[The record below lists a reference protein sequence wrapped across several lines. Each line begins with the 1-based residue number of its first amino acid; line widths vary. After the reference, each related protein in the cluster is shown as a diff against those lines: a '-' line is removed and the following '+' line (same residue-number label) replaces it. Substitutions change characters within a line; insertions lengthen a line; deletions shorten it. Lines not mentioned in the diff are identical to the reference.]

1 MKSFVRRPLVVSIA
15 SVLSLALLAPV
26 ANAQET
32 GSKSIREQREERM
45 RELGKGKQQDAKG
58 EKKPSQYPNA
68 TRTSPEAQA
77 SGKMVK
83 YLQALQDSYDKQ
95 DMTAVL
101 AKADEIGAMPAANAY
116 EKSLAYSMAG
126 NAASDLDQQEKAAD
140 YFRKAVDANGLEND
154 SHYATM
160 YNLVVIQYGEEKYA
174 EALATLDKFLAET
187 KSDKPEHLGLRAGL
201 LANLDRNAEAAAIY
215 KDLIAKN
222 PDDKRI
228 LMNAV
233 AALQGADKFDEAN
246 VLMEAAYKRGMLTE
260 ARELRS
266 LYVGY
271 MNTQRWDE
279 AQKVI
284 EDGLAKGILQAGP
297 DLARDYQVLAQNA
310 YVDDKIPLA
319 IALYGKAAPIAA
331 DGEAYLN
338 LAKVLDYAGKKA
350 EAKAA
355 AKQALE
361 KGVKKPE
368 DANRIIAR

>member
-1 MKSFVRRPLVVSIA
+1 MSKHLHRSLVVA
-15 SVLSLALLAPV
+15 VTAALGLAILAPV
-26 ANAQET
+26 VHADPQ
-32 GSKSIREQREERM
+32 SSMREERAK
-45 RELGKGKQQDAKG
+45 RRAELGKDSDKKQGAAEAQPAV
-58 EKKPSQYPNA
+58 YPNA
-68 TRTSPEAQA
+68 TRQQPGLQA
-77 SGKMVK
+77 SPKIVK
-83 YLQALQDSYDKQ
+83 QLQDMQARYEKD
-95 DMTAVL
+95 DWAGVM
-101 AKADEIGAMPAANAY
+101 AKAEEIAAMSSANAY
-116 EKSLAYSMAG
+116 DKSFAYSMAG
-126 NAASDLDQQEKAAD
+126 NAAANADDQAKAAG
-140 YFRKAVDANGLEND
+140 YFAKAIEANGLDNN

-215 KDLIAKN
+215 KDLITKN

-319 IALYGKAAPIAA
+319 IALYGKAAPMAT